1 MRMKDLI
8 IIGARGFGREV
19 FDLAKNTQAYLDK
32 EYQIKGF
39 LDDKRDALDDYSG
52 YPPIIDSVEG
62 YEIKENDVFVCALGQ
77 IQPKKKYA
85 EIILDKGGNFINL
98 VDLQANVR
106 SDISHLK
113 GVLIF
118 SFVFVSVDVTLSDFV
133 SLQHFSCLGHDSKVG
148 AWSHMSSYSTITGF
162 TVLEE
167 EVMLQTAAKVVPK
180 KKVGK
185 GAMVGAGSLVLK
197 NVKPGQ
203 SVFGSPA
210 TSM

>member
-1 MRMKDLI
+1 MKNLV

-19 FDLAKNTQAYLDK
+19 FDLAKNTQAFLDG
-32 EYQIKGF
+32 EYKIKGF
-39 LDDKRDALDDYSG
+39 LDDKADALDSYNG
-52 YPPIIDSVEG
+52 YPPILGGVED
-62 YEIKENDVFVCALGQ
+62 YEIKEDDVFVCALGTV
-77 IQPKKKYA
+77 QPKKHYA
-85 EIILDKGGNFINL
+85 ELILNKGGVFINL

-133 SLQHFSCLGHDSKVG
+133 SIQHFACLGHDAKVG
-148 AWSHMSSYSTITGF
+148 QWSHMSSYSTITGF

-180 KKVGK
+180 KTVGK
-185 GAMVGAGSLVLK
+185 GAMVGAGSLVVK
-197 NVKPGQ
+197 NVKPGE

-210 TSM
+210 RKM

>member
-1 MRMKDLI
+1 MKNLV

-19 FDLAKNTQAYLDK
+19 FDLATNTQAFIDG

-39 LDDKRDALDDYSG
+39 LDDKIDALDGYKG
-52 YPPIIDSVEG
+52 YPEIIDSVEH
-62 YEIKENDVFVCALGQ
+62 YTPEENDVFVCALGTV
-77 IQPKKKYA
+77 QPKKEYA
-85 EIILDKGGNFINL
+85 EMILAKGGEFINL
-98 VDLQANVR
+98 VDLKANVR

-133 SLQHFSCLGHDSKVG
+133 SLQHFSCLGHDARVG
-148 AWSHMSSYSTITGF
+148 KWSHMSSYSTITGY
-162 TVLEE
+162 TVLED
-167 EVMLQTAAKVVPK
+167 EVMLQTGAKVVPK
-180 KKVGK
+180 KTVGK
-185 GAMVGAGSLVLK
+185 GGFVGAGSLVIR

-210 TSM
+210 LPMTL

>member
-1 MRMKDLI
+1 MKNLL

-19 FDLAKNTQAYLDK
+19 YDLAKNTQAFKDG

-39 LDDKRDALDDYSG
+39 LDDKSDALDGYEG
-52 YPPIIDSVEG
+52 YPPILSGVEE
-62 YEIKENDVFVCALGQ
+62 YHIMESDVFVCALGTV
-77 IQPKKKYA
+77 QPKKQYA
-85 EIILDKGGNFINL
+85 EIILKKGGEFINL

-118 SFVFVSVDVTLSDFV
+118 SFVFVSVDVELSDFV

-148 AWSHMSSYSTITGF
+148 KWTHMSSSSAITGY
-162 TVLEE
+162 TILED

-180 KKVGK
+180 KTVGK
-185 GAMVGAGSLVLK
+185 GAMVGAGSLVVK
-197 NVKPGQ
+197 NVKPGE

-210 TSM
+210 RKM

>member
-1 MRMKDLI
+1 MKNLV

-19 FDLAKNTQAYLDK
+19 YDLAKNTQAFLDG

-39 LDDKRDALDDYSG
+39 LDDKKDALDPYQG
-52 YPPIIDSVEG
+52 YPEILDSVED
-62 YEIKENDVFVCALGQ
+62 YQIQTDDVFVCALGTV
-77 IQPKKKYA
+77 QPKKKYA
-85 EIILDKGGNFINL
+85 ELILEKGGEFINL

-133 SLQHFSCLGHDSKVG
+133 SLQHYSCLGHDARVG
-148 AWSHMSSYSTITGF
+148 KWSHMSSYSTITGY
-162 TVLEE
+162 TVLED

-180 KKVGK
+180 KTVGK
-185 GAMVGAGSLVLK
+185 GAFVGAGSLVIK

-210 TSM
+210 TPMTL

>member
-1 MRMKDLI
+1 MKNLV

-19 FDLAKNTQAYLDK
+19 FDLAKNTQAFKDG

-39 LDDKRDALDDYSG
+39 LDDKSDALDGYQNYPNILGNVEDYQ
-52 YPPIIDSVEG
+52 IQ
-62 YEIKENDVFVCALGQ
+62 ENDVFACALGA

-85 EIILDKGGNFINL
+85 QLILDKGGIFINL

-106 SDISHLK
+106 SDVSHLK

-118 SFVFVSVDVTLSDFV
+118 SFVFVSVDVRLSDFV
-133 SLQHFSCLGHDSKVG
+133 SLQHFSCLGHDANVG
-148 AWSHMSSYSTITGF
+148 EWSHMSSSSTITGF

-167 EVMLQTAAKVVPK
+167 EVMLQTAAKVVPRK
-180 KKVGK
+180 RVGK
-185 GAMVGAGSLVLK
+185 GAMVGAGSLVVK
-197 NVKPGQ
+197 NVKAGE

-210 TSM
+210 RKM

>member
-1 MRMKDLI
+1 MKDLI

-77 IQPKKKYA
+77 VQPKKKYA
-85 EIILDKGGNFINL
+85 EIILDKGGKFINL

-133 SLQHFSCLGHDSKVG
+133 SLQHFSCLGHDSIVG

-185 GAMVGAGSLVLK
+185 GAMVGAGSLVIK

>member
-77 IQPKKKYA
+77 VQPKKKYA
-85 EIILDKGGNFINL
+85 EIILDKGGKFINL

-133 SLQHFSCLGHDSKVG
+133 SLQHFSCLGHDSIVG

-185 GAMVGAGSLVLK
+185 GAMVGAGSLVIK

>member
-39 LDDKRDALDDYSG
+39 LDDKRDSLDDYSG

-77 IQPKKKYA
+77 VQPKKKYA

-185 GAMVGAGSLVLK
+185 GAMVGAGSLVIK

>member
-1 MRMKDLI
+1 MKNLI

-19 FDLAKNTQAYLDK
+19 FDLAKNTQAYKDS
-32 EYQIKGF
+32 EFNIKGF
-39 LDDKRDALDDYSG
+39 LDDKADALASYDG
-52 YPPIIDSVEG
+52 YPPILGSVEG
-62 YEIKENDVFVCALGQ
+62 YEIQDNDVFVCALGTV
-77 IQPKKKYA
+77 QPKKQYA
-85 EIILDKGGNFINL
+85 QLILDKGGVFINL

-118 SFVFVSVDVTLSDFV
+118 SFVFVSVDVSLSDFV
-133 SLQHFSCLGHDSKVG
+133 SLQQFSCLGHDAKVG
-148 AWSHMSSYSTITGF
+148 KWSHMSSYSTITGY

-180 KKVGK
+180 KTVGK
-185 GAMVGAGSLVLK
+185 GAMVGAGSLVVK
-197 NVKPGQ
+197 NVKPGE

-210 TSM
+210 RKM

>member
-77 IQPKKKYA
+77 VQPKKKYA

-185 GAMVGAGSLVLK
+185 GAMVGAGSLVIK

>member
-1 MRMKDLI
+1 MKDLI

-77 IQPKKKYA
+77 VQPKKKYA

-185 GAMVGAGSLVLK
+185 GAMVGAGSLVIK

>member
-1 MRMKDLI
+1 MKNLI

-19 FDLAKNTQAYLDK
+19 FDLAKNTQAFKDG
-32 EYQIKGF
+32 EYIIKGF
-39 LDDKRDALDDYSG
+39 LDDKTDALEPYNG
-52 YPPIIDSVEG
+52 YPPILGGVET
-62 YEIKENDVFVCALGQ
+62 YEIEKDDVFVCALGTV
-77 IQPKKKYA
+77 QPKKHYA
-85 EIILDKGGNFINL
+85 QLILDKGGEFINL

-133 SLQHFSCLGHDSKVG
+133 SIQHFACLGHDAKVG
-148 AWSHMSSYSTITGF
+148 QWSHMSSYSTITGF

-180 KKVGK
+180 KTVGK
-185 GAMVGAGSLVLK
+185 GSMVGAGSLVIK
-197 NVKPGQ
+197 NVKPGE

-210 TSM
+210 RKM

>member
-1 MRMKDLI
+1 MKNLI

-19 FDLAKNTQAYLDK
+19 FDLAKNTQAFKDG

-39 LDDKRDALDDYSG
+39 LDDKSNALDGYQNYPNILGNVEDYH
-52 YPPIIDSVEG
+52 IQADDI
-62 YEIKENDVFVCALGQ
+62 FTCALGVVE
-77 IQPKKKYA
+77 PKKKYA
-85 EIILDKGGNFINL
+85 QLILDKGGSFINL

-118 SFVFVSVDVTLSDFV
+118 SFVFVSVDVALSDFV

-148 AWSHMSSYSTITGF
+148 KWSHMSSYSTITGY
-162 TVLEE
+162 TVLED

-180 KKVGK
+180 KTIGK
-185 GAMVGAGSLVLK
+185 GAMVGAGSLVVK
-197 NVKPGQ
+197 NVKPGE

-210 TSM
+210 RKM

>member
-1 MRMKDLI
+1 MKNLL

-19 FDLAKNTQAYLDK
+19 YDLAKNTQAYKDG

-39 LDDKRDALDDYSG
+39 LDDKLNALDDYAG
-52 YPPIIDSVEG
+52 YPKILGSVES
-62 YEIKENDVFVCALGQ
+62 YQPETDDVFVCALGTVE
-77 IQPKKKYA
+77 PKKQYA
-85 EIILDKGGNFINL
+85 QIMIDKGGVFINL

-106 SDISHLK
+106 SEISHLK

-148 AWSHMSSYSTITGF
+148 KWSHMSSYSTITGY
-162 TVLEE
+162 TILED
-167 EVMLQTAAKVVPK
+167 EVMLQTAAKVVPRK
-180 KKVGK
+180 TVGK
-185 GAMVGAGSLVLK
+185 GAMVGAGSLVV
-197 NVKPGQ
+197 NNIKPGA

-210 TSM
+210 RKM

>member
-1 MRMKDLI
+1 MKNLV

-19 FDLAKNTQAYLDK
+19 YDLAKNTQAFLDGEYL
-32 EYQIKGF
+32 IKGF
-39 LDDKRDALDDYSG
+39 LDDQKDALDPYQG
-52 YPPIIDSVEG
+52 YPEILDSVEA
-62 YEIKENDVFVCALGQ
+62 YQIQADDVFVCALGTV
-77 IQPKKKYA
+77 QPKKKYA
-85 EIILDKGGNFINL
+85 ELILEKGGEFINL

-113 GVLIF
+113 GILIF

-133 SLQHFSCLGHDSKVG
+133 SLQHYSCLGHDARVG
-148 AWSHMSSYSTITGF
+148 KWSHMSSYSTITGY
-162 TVLEE
+162 TVLED

-180 KKVGK
+180 KTVGK
-185 GAMVGAGSLVLK
+185 GAFVGAGSLVIK

-210 TSM
+210 TPMTL

>member
-1 MRMKDLI
+1 MKNLV

-19 FDLAKNTQAYLDK
+19 FDLAKNTQAFKDG

-39 LDDKRDALDDYSG
+39 LDDQSDAL
-52 YPPIIDSVEG
+52 EG
-62 YEIKENDVFVCALGQ
+62 YQNYPSILGNVEDYQIQQNDVFTCALGAV
-77 IQPKKKYA
+77 QPKKKYA
-85 EIILDKGGNFINL
+85 QLILDKGGEFINL

-106 SDISHLK
+106 SDVSHLK

-133 SLQHFSCLGHDSKVG
+133 SLQHFSCLGHDAKVG
-148 AWSHMSSYSTITGF
+148 EWSHMSSYSTITGF

-180 KKVGK
+180 KTVGK
-185 GAMVGAGSLVLK
+185 GAMVGAGSLVVK
-197 NVKPGQ
+197 NVKAGE

-210 TSM
+210 RKM